1 MGTFRHEASSSDSR
15 LILDIVELRLTD
27 SLIVIPGRNLCS
39 FIVLDWGSVVYEY
52 SSQYVN

>member
-15 LILDIVELRLTD
+15 LIPDIVELRLTD
-27 SLIVIPGRNLCS
+27 SIIVILGRNLCS